1 MSKCFR
7 TPNFLDFM
15 MIKGSLVRKPPR
27 YGRLSCLAFAAS
39 WQPHHHLNHSVH
51 DITMSTT
58 SSPSSCQVV
67 GKCKFHFDS
76 LLSNP
81 PRIPISKLV
90 PIAISYFRNVRPG
103 ACRALPGM
111 VYQWSQWRRHLQL
124 EFLLPK
130 MCWMML
136 NPLNRTAIMLRSWT
150 VGSMPQS
157 VFKWIPNI
165 VKNPWTLTLNP
176 TKLLWNMAF
185 LFELWAFSGLNTWAV
200 LQSAYVINRQTK
212 PIINLPTFGV

>member
-136 NPLNRTAIMLRSWT
+136 NPFRRHTSQSQAMSQTIDVQRISNSSESDSDHLTIMDSWF
-150 VGSMPQS
+150 VAP
-157 VFKWIPNI
+157 KR
-165 VKNPWTLTLNP
+165 L
-176 TKLLWNMAF
+176 
-185 LFELWAFSGLNTWAV
+185 
-200 LQSAYVINRQTK
+200 
-212 PIINLPTFGV
+212 